1 MSTKGLFRFVSVGG
15 LLLSIGTGCETTS
28 NSPSPTSST
37 AGGGSLEARVAAEA
51 AAAKTPPL
59 TIYLANLTAQRDE
72 ASFYVRKIREKLP
85 PTSNEAYQG
94 ELLFE
99 QARGSV
105 NASMT
110 HLQLALQAGQDP
122 STDPSYGDRCE
133 ESRQKILAFRE
144 HAHRY
149 TSPEERAQ
157 EKFIG
162 TIGAE
167 FIVGLGKSI
176 WGEVSAGRKV
186 IAEVRAKRAKEL
198 SDRIETV
205 KWTASFKE
213 VK

>member
-1 MSTKGLFRFVSVGG
+1 M
-15 LLLSIGTGCETTS
+15 
-28 NSPSPTSST
+28 
-37 AGGGSLEARVAAEA
+37 AAEA
-51 AAAKTPPL
+51 AAARTPPL

-72 ASFYVRKIREKLP
+72 AAFYVRKVREKLP
-85 PTSNEAYQG
+85 PASNEAFQG
-94 ELLFE
+94 ELLYE

-122 STDPSYGDRCE
+122 TADPSYGDRCE
-133 ESRQKILAFRE
+133 DSRQKIVAFRE

-176 WGEVSAGRKV
+176 WSEVSAGRKAN
-186 IAEVRAKRAKEL
+186 AELRAKRAKEL
-198 SDRIETV
+198 ADKIETV

>member
-1 MSTKGLFRFVSVGG
+1 MSTKGTYQLVSVIG
-15 LLLSIGTGCETTS
+15 LLLSLGTGCETTNTPAT
-28 NSPSPTSST
+28 NSSAS
-37 AGGGSLEARVAAEA
+37 GGQSLEARVAAEA
-51 AAAKTPPL
+51 AAAKTPAL

-85 PTSNEAYQG
+85 PASNEAFQG
-94 ELLFE
+94 ELLYE

-122 STDPSYGDRCE
+122 TADPSYGDRCE
-133 ESRQKILAFRE
+133 DSRQKIVAFRE

-149 TSPEERAQ
+149 TSPQERTQ

-176 WGEVSAGRKV
+176 WGEVSAGRKAN
-186 IAEVRAKRAKEL
+186 AELRAKRAKEL
-198 SDRIETV
+198 ADKIETV